1 MNNSKSP
8 KAFSLVL
15 NLGWRRLVL
24 SAYRF
29 VAPLASKT
37 GLTRIFLGKNTIGS
51 GINSFFNKIINL
63 NLPEPIEAQGMIMY
77 QGTSNERGSFGMGYV
92 FDYELE
98 TRRAFRRVVKPGMTV
113 VDVGA
118 NIGYYTLL
126 GAKMVGEGG
135 RVYAFEPDPLY
146 FSLLKKNIEANRFNK
161 IVEPFNTAVGN
172 TEKTAILSLGNL
184 TGSSLVSLPGIRT
197 NKTVEVEVVSLDSF
211 FSEKNW
217 PPADLVK
224 IDIEGYDKFAL
235 EGMRG
240 LAKRNRG
247 LNIIIELNP
256 LLLEASETTAEEL
269 LGLLVELDFR
279 RVGVLR
285 KEMKSCKIPRDI
297 KYIADYS
304 RNLGYVNLLCQ
315 RDE

>member
-118 NIGYYTLL
+118 NIGYYC
-126 GAKMVGEGG
+126 
-135 RVYAFEPDPLY
+135 P
-146 FSLLKKNIEANRFNK
+146 
-161 IVEPFNTAVGN
+161 
-172 TEKTAILSLGNL
+172 
-184 TGSSLVSLPGIRT
+184 VSLIT
-197 NKTVEVEVVSLDSF
+197 DN
-211 FSEKNW
+211 
-217 PPADLVK
+217 
-224 IDIEGYDKFAL
+224 II
-235 EGMRG
+235 M
-240 LAKRNRG
+240 LAKFFTG
-247 LNIIIELNP
+247 I
-256 LLLEASETTAEEL
+256 
-269 LGLLVELDFR
+269 
-279 RVGVLR
+279 VL
-285 KEMKSCKIPRDI
+285 CK
-297 KYIADYS
+297 
-304 RNLGYVNLLCQ
+304 L
-315 RDE
+315 